1 MSQQEPAVILEAAR
15 QQATMSVV
23 GLWIAYVALGGTES
37 LARVGHFLLG
47 SAVPDAPQYD
57 VLAQALNDSFVGL
70 DLDHPVPY
78 FDELGSL

>member
-1 MSQQEPAVILEAAR
+1 MSHPEPATILEAAR
-15 QQATMSVV
+15 QQAMLSVV

-37 LARVGHFLLG
+37 LEQVGEFLMG
-47 SAVPDAPQYD
+47 SAMPDAPQYD

-78 FDELGSL
+78 FDELASL

>member
-1 MSQQEPAVILEAAR
+1 LSHVDAATILEAAR
-15 QQATMSVV
+15 QQATLSVV

-37 LARVGHFLLG
+37 LEQVGEFLMG
-47 SAVPDAPQYD
+47 SAMPDAPQYD

-78 FDELGSL
+78 FDELASL

>member
-1 MSQQEPAVILEAAR
+1 MSHQEPAVILEAAR

-37 LARVGHFLLG
+37 LAQVGQCLVG
-47 SAVPDAPQYD
+47 SAMLDAPQYD
-57 VLAQALNDSFVGL
+57 VLAQALNDSFTGL

-78 FDELGSL
+78 FDELSSP